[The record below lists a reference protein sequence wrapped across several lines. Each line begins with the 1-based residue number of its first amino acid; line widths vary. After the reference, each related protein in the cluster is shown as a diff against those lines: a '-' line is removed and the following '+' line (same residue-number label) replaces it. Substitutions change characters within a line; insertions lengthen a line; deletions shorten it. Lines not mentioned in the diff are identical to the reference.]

1 MTRVITVMVLTIG
14 ALLTGVPAY
23 AAQGSEDSPVVG
35 SAEGLLV
42 GLIVGTL
49 VGLIVFVD
57 VFTGEGPEEMP
68 EMPREH

>member
-14 ALLTGVPAY
+14 ALLTAVPAY
-23 AAQGSEDSPVVG
+23 AAQGSEDGPVVG

-42 GLIVGTL
+42 ALIVGGL

-57 VFTGEGPEEMP
+57 VFTGEGPEDMP
-68 EMPREH
+68 ELPREH